1 MNGFY
6 DNRERQFEEYLRDG
20 ITAAKS
26 GQRRLSQSLLERA
39 IYLKNNDARPYIWLS
54 ATTDDPQEQIEYL
67 EKAVAVDPS
76 NIAARRGLALLTGKI
91 ERQKLMP
98 EGAGLE
104 RGSLPQEV
112 EASGEALSC
121 PKCGGRMT
129 FNIQRE
135 RLSCEYCGYAESAPD
150 SKIQPEEAEQTLDF
164 YVPTTRGHRW
174 AAAQQLFKCE
184 RCGAL
189 SLLPPGQKAV
199 ECSYC
204 GANQLVH
211 SPEQEE
217 LIEPQLIALMQIDEQ
232 QANQIAR
239 RWLSKGLFSPD
250 GFFRSNS
257 TLRLHPAYYSCWTFD
272 GVVEARWTCEVAE
285 GSGNSKRWL
294 PTSGVEARFFNDVLV
309 SGVSALPTRELDR
322 LAPFYLE
329 EMKEFKP
336 EYLAGWPA
344 VLYDCSLSDA
354 SLVGREKVLYKLRP
368 ELYSLVEMGREKRN
382 LNISGG
388 NWSGL
393 TFKHILLPL
402 WTGVYQFQG
411 KEYRLM
417 INGQTGKI
425 MGSKPKDAFKQLMA
439 LFSLLAIILLIFLT
453 VWMFAGDSGLF

>member
-1 MNGFY
+1 MNNFH

-20 ITAAKS
+20 VTAAKA
-26 GQRRLSQSLLERA
+26 GQRRLAQSLLERA
-39 IYLKNNDARPYIWLS
+39 LYIKNNDARPYIWLS
-54 ATTDDPQEQIEYL
+54 ATTDDPREQIEYL
-67 EKAVAVDPS
+67 EKAVAVDPA
-76 NIAARRGLALLTGKI
+76 NAAARRGLALLTGKI
-91 ERQKLMP
+91 EPQKLMP
-98 EGAGLE
+98 EGAGME
-104 RGSLPQEV
+104 RGSLPREV
-112 EASGEALSC
+112 EANGKALSC

-129 FNIQRE
+129 FDIQYMQ
-135 RLSCEYCGYAESAPD
+135 LTCEYCGYREAAPES
-150 SKIQPEEAEQTLDF
+150 KTQPEEAEQALDF

-204 GANQLVH
+204 GANQLVQ
-211 SPEQEE
+211 SPEHEE
-217 LIEPQLIALMQIDEQ
+217 LIDPQLIALMQLNEQ
-232 QANQIAR
+232 QVNVLAR

-250 GFFRSNS
+250 GLFHSNS
-257 TLRLHPAYYSCWTFD
+257 TLRLRPAYYSCWTFD
-272 GVVEARWTCEVAE
+272 GVVEARWSCEVAE
-285 GSGNSKRWL
+285 GNGNSKRWL
-294 PTSGVEARFFNDVLV
+294 PASGVEARFFNDVLV

-329 EMKEFKP
+329 DMKEFKP

-344 VLYDCSLSDA
+344 LLYDCSLSDA
-354 SLVGREKVLYKLRP
+354 SLVGREKVLRKLRP

-388 NWSGL
+388 SWSGL

-402 WTGVYQFQG
+402 WIGSYQFQG

-425 MGSKPKDAFKQLMA
+425 IGSKPKDTFKQFMA
-439 LFSLLAIILLIFLT
+439 LLSILAMILLILLI
-453 VWMFAGDSGLF
+453 VWIFAGNSGLF